1 MRCRVYF
8 VCLVSHT
15 HIHAHTHTHTHRYT
29 ITSRRKSLFSTFKKM
44 YQKNKNLEGIKDVF
58 AMRIVIGLNPD
69 VREDPDMQV
78 CGMVGVLRPRG
89 SGLGGSR
96 PGLNPML
103 RIRCKHGANTLRTS
117 RQCVIYGARVYF
129 CCLRT
134 KPRDRPYRTQGGR

>member
-15 HIHAHTHTHTHRYT
+15 HIHAHTHTHTGTLSPRDASRSFPP
-29 ITSRRKSLFSTFKKM
+29 SRRCTRRTRTLRGLRTCLRCELLLASTLM
-44 YQKNKNLEGIKDVF
+44 CARTQTCRYAVWVC
-58 AMRIVIGLNPD
+58 RVIP
-69 VREDPDMQV
+69 
-78 CGMVGVLRPRG
+78 VGVLRPR
-89 SGLGGSR
+89 GSR

-117 RQCVIYGARVYF
+117 RQCVIYGARVYL
-129 CCLRT
+129 CCLCT